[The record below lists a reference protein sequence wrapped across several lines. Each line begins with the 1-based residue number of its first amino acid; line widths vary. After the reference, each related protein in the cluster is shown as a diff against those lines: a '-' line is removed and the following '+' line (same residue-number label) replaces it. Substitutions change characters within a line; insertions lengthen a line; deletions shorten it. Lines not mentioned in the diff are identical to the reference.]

1 LQRQLD
7 KKAEGTAQN
16 ISPAFRIYA
25 NGFPTPFGATFFFWG
40 PNLFPPFTL
49 AGPSN
54 MHDNNFIVLNGPQQH
69 WPTNSQKKP
78 FLGVVTGH

>member
-25 NGFPTPFGATFFFWG
+25 NGFPTPFGATFFFG
-40 PNLFPPFTL
+40 AQIYFL
-49 AGPSN
+49 PSPWRALP
-54 MHDNNFIVLNGPQQH
+54 ICTIIIL
-69 WPTNSQKKP
+69 
-78 FLGVVTGH
+78 